1 MMLPPPA
8 DLYCGGVWYYY
19 YDSRTVLLAK
29 KSRSGTKFSVGEPS
43 WPINEGIR
51 INLVFVNQF
60 GEHTQLSLL

>member
-8 DLYCGGVWYYY
+8 DLHCGSFVVSDYY

-29 KSRSGTKFSVGEPS
+29 KSRSGTTE
-43 WPINEGIR
+43 WARNEGIR